1 MGILKGLCSKIA
13 LIISISFVL
22 MNSLFVEK
30 GEAAYSS
37 KWITTRQ
44 QVAAYEQVSGNPL
57 AVGTLLPNQFYEVL
71 KEDNGY
77 YYISFG
83 NGTAFVKK
91 SASLLVAKKVQ
102 KSLPTKAAS
111 NTNLSI
117 ITKSEA
123 VVYNRIDKEQK
134 GIAIIKGNIRYP
146 VVRKSGDW
154 YLINFAGQVGYIHK
168 NKVTEDLG
176 IPVLMYHHM
185 VENPQETPFYNN
197 SMVIKVAEFE
207 KQMNYL
213 KQNGWRTIS
222 LEELDAYLTRNQN
235 LPGKVAVV
243 TFDDNYLSTQK
254 YAYPI
259 LKQNQQKAVVFVIG
273 GKVKAQAQPWDPMTL
288 QYMGHK
294 EISETEGVFSFQHHT
309 HGMHLREKDT
319 QVPYLVSKTTAE
331 IEADLVK
338 GREYI
343 GQALKDPSSIQ
354 YLAYPWGQYA
364 PHTIEAAKAAGIRLA
379 FTTETGNV
387 RLGDDPYT
395 LKRQGISPA
404 HTMDDFIKK
413 IEGTY

>member
-1 MGILKGLCSKIA
+1 MRVLSIRIILIA
-13 LIISISFVL
+13 SVSFILINGFFI
-22 MNSLFVEK
+22 ER
-30 GEAAYSS
+30 GQAASSS
-37 KWITTRQ
+37 KWITVRQ
-44 QVAAYEQVSGNPL
+44 QVTAYDQVDGRPL
-57 AVGTLLPNQFYEVL
+57 VVGTLLPNQFYEVL
-71 KEDNGY
+71 QEDSDY

-83 NGTAFVKK
+83 NGTVSVKK
-91 SASLLVAKKVQ
+91 SPALLVAKKVQ
-102 KSLPTKAAS
+102 KSMPTKAAS
-111 NTNLSI
+111 DSNLSI
-117 ITKSEA
+117 ITKSET
-123 VVYNRIDKEQK
+123 VVYNKIGKDQK
-134 GIAIIKGNIRYP
+134 GIAVIKGNIRYP
-146 VVRKSGDW
+146 IVRKLGDW
-154 YLINFAGQVGYIHK
+154 YIITIAGQIGYIHK

-185 VENPQETPFYNN
+185 VEKPEETPFYNN
-197 SMVIKVAEFE
+197 SMVIRVDEFE

-213 KQNGWRTIS
+213 KQNGWRTIL
-222 LEELDAYLTRNQN
+222 LEELEDYLNHKQN

-273 GKVKAQAQPWDPMTL
+273 GKVRGYAQPWDPMTL

-294 EISETEGVFSFQHHT
+294 EISETQDVFSFQHHT
-309 HGMHLREKDT
+309 QGMHLRERDT
-319 QVPYLVSKTTAE
+319 QVPYLISKTAEE
-331 IEADLVK
+331 IEADLLS

-343 GQALKDPSSIQ
+343 GRALKDPASIK

-364 PHTIEAAKAAGIRLA
+364 PHTIEAAKAAGIHLA

-387 RLGDDPYT
+387 KLGDDPYT
-395 LKRQGISPA
+395 LKRQGVSPA